1 MASAIQRLEGPHS
14 HKRRETQGTKLL
26 AVEVLMNR
34 LLGIFALAL
43 LFCLPAFA
51 QAQRMAPDDQGR
63 FNDYYSRWMQDRQSN
78 DRDDMI
84 SMEHHMQDLMNKY
97 AIPPDTPYGEV
108 AAQNATPRYDRDHD
122 DRDRGYAGSGYGRV
136 QMSSDDQRK
145 FNDEYRKWQESTA
158 KNDRD
163 DIDKHAR
170 KMEEIMARYNIPP
183 RTAFDEIATT
193 NGYDQPRN
201 NYRDFQ
207 GRLSPD
213 DQQKF
218 DKTYDH
224 WRHERSEND
233 RNGMAKEEGK
243 MQEIMARYNIPR
255 DVPYDAIAS
264 GNRGY

>member
-1 MASAIQRLEGPHS
+1 
-14 HKRRETQGTKLL
+14 
-26 AVEVLMNR
+26 MNR

-43 LFCLPAFA
+43 LFCLPAFS

-108 AAQNATPRYDRDHD
+108 AAQNAAPLYDRDRD
-122 DRDRGYAGSGYGRV
+122 DRDRGYAGSGYGRI

-163 DIDKHAR
+163 DIAKHAR

-183 RTAFDEIATT
+183 NTPFDDIATV
-193 NGYDQPRN
+193 NGYAPRY

-224 WRHERSEND
+224 WLHERSEND

-264 GNRGY
+264 GGRAY

>member
-1 MASAIQRLEGPHS
+1 
-14 HKRRETQGTKLL
+14 
-26 AVEVLMNR
+26 MNR

-43 LFCLPAFA
+43 LFCLPAFS

-63 FNDYYSRWMQDRQSN
+63 FDDYYSRWMQDRQSN

-264 GNRGY
+264 GGRAY